1 MVGPSTV
8 ARCRSADSV
17 RDRNAANSC
26 LADAIS
32 LSCCLPLSAKACS
45 KDFAYCSADSA
56 HSRSVAASPLAASAS
71 DCRMRRQSASAM
83 AAAMLVTVA
92 LGGCITV
99 NAPEKPIV
107 IELNV
112 NIRQEV
118 IYRLAEDAGN
128 TIEDNADIF

>member
-1 MVGPSTV
+1 M
-8 ARCRSADSV
+8 
-17 RDRNAANSC
+17 NH
-26 LADAIS
+26 
-32 LSCCLPLSAKACS
+32 AKLTGRMAG
-45 KDFAYCSADSA
+45 AT
-56 HSRSVAASPLAASAS
+56 LAAA
-71 DCRMRRQSASAM
+71 
-83 AAAMLVTVA
+83 A

-99 NAPEKPIV
+99 NAPEEPIV